1 MLLLASS
8 PEKEQQYV
16 NFERPA
22 EVASYAMK
30 GLGYFKRALGMSD
43 YLERFQS
50 WIAREGPLFLG
61 CLVDNALVGWC
72 MFERWEKNDKDDT
85 PIYVLRMI
93 EVSREHRKQHIGIS
107 LMTLVF
113 HIAPG
118 HIVTRPLSKNAEQFF
133 RHLGFIRP
141 PDNAQIDFRDKYGY
155 LLLPSAVKH
164 ALNQTLKNSA
174 LKINNETVQRCADAL
189 KTSVLRDSL
198 SNTQSFAQ
206 AFITTLKKPNFFRE
220 GQKVF
225 IKTDTSK
232 SSCLCGS
239 QTISFYTVE
248 SGTEEYLSVE
258 CQRCGDVWLTVPI

>member
-1 MLLLASS
+1 
-8 PEKEQQYV
+8 
-16 NFERPA
+16 
-22 EVASYAMK
+22 MK
-30 GLGYFKRALGMSD
+30 GLGYFKKALGMSD

-50 WIAREGPLFLG
+50 WIAREGPLLLG

-93 EVSREHRKQHIGIS
+93 EVSREHRKQNIGIS

-118 HIVTRPLSKNAEQFF
+118 HIVTRPLSKNSEQFF

-141 PDNAQIDFRDKYGY
+141 PDNVQIDFRDKYGY

-164 ALNQTLKNSA
+164 AIIQMPNNSD
-174 LKINNETVQRCADAL
+174 LKIKVENVQRCADAL

-198 SNTQSFAQ
+198 SKTQSFAQ
-206 AFITTLKKPNFFRE
+206 AFITTLKKPNFFSL
-220 GQKVF
+220 GQKTF

-232 SSCLCGS
+232 ISCLCGS
-239 QTISFYTVE
+239 QTIDFYTIE
-248 SGTEEYLSVE
+248 NGTGEHLSVE